1 MAAKRQPRRAPFLVV
16 AAALAVLLAH
26 PHAAH
31 ADMVRG
37 LMRIVGGL
45 IELPRSTL
53 AGTFGGPP
61 IIGTLVGALS
71 GALNGVLMVAGGTIE
86 TVASAVP
93 LAAKLVPLIPVFF

>member
-1 MAAKRQPRRAPFLVV
+1 MAA
-16 AAALAVLLAH
+16 AAALTVLLAH

-31 ADMVRG
+31 ADIVRG

-45 IELPRSTL
+45 IEVPRSTL

-86 TVASAVP
+86 TVVSTVP
-93 LAAKLVPLIPVFF
+93 LAAKLAPLIPVFF